1 MISYEDICFFLEY
14 IRQPY
19 QPAEV
24 YEMINLLSG
33 DTMKVSLQDFMKIG
47 LGTIV
52 PLAAF
57 KVPDTR
63 SQTKQVILENVRQ
76 SELFQ
81 MEANEIVEAQREGIV
96 S

>member
-1 MISYEDICFFLEY
+1 
-14 IRQPY
+14 
-19 QPAEV
+19 
-24 YEMINLLSG
+24 MINLLSG

-76 SELFQ
+76 SELF
-81 MEANEIVEAQREGIV
+81 
-96 S
+96 

>member
-1 MISYEDICFFLEY
+1 
-14 IRQPY
+14 
-19 QPAEV
+19 
-24 YEMINLLSG
+24 
-33 DTMKVSLQDFMKIG
+33 MKIG

-76 SELFQ
+76 SELF
-81 MEANEIVEAQREGIV
+81 
-96 S
+96 